1 MSLAILKYLSSKDE
15 RYFLW
20 SDNMSNVET
29 VQKGYKLNSPTVSNY
44 TEKMMLKVL
53 FEHKGLETLF
63 EESRW
68 KSDEV
73 AQALGLP
80 NKLEQEEKLP
90 EIVAELLKPR
100 YEILQK
106 MPTFSDENGK
116 QVEENLAQLA
126 SLLSLN
132 EAEMS
137 VLRLSLHLKIESDF
151 SYIFNF
157 FSPKSL
163 PQAVEFLVEFLN
175 ISRDEL
181 RPVLKKSS
189 KLFQYGLLQRSYSP
203 TDVDDYVEWGDTLDA
218 DEFTLLPFNEE
229 KLLKNSVILSHQPKL
244 NLKQFEYISDTYLM
258 MQNYL
263 QQALEKQQKGV
274 NFLIYGKPG
283 TGKTELAGLLA
294 KTLNLTAYNIAY
306 MDEDGDVIR
315 AEKRLN
321 HCRMAQTLL
330 GRNSK
335 SLLIFDEIED
345 VFASSFF
352 ERSIAQ
358 RNKAW
363 MNQLLENNSVP
374 MIWISNSVNCIDEAF
389 LRRFDFI
396 LEMPDLPSKNKV
408 ELIRNLAGD
417 KLSVEYIQH
426 FAKERS
432 LTPAILDRAIKVANQ
447 VNLQDKTFA
456 EVLLSLFNQTLQ
468 SQGKAKI
475 QPLVKGKMTYDLDW
489 VSCKD
494 DIHRL
499 SEGLKRTKKGRIC
512 CYGPPG
518 TGKTAWASWLAE
530 QLDMPLLL
538 KQGSDLLDPY
548 VGRTEQKIAAAFEQ
562 AKSENGVLVLDEVD
576 SFLFSRDNAQRSWER
591 SQVNEM
597 LTQIERFEGLLIVS
611 TNLMDILDPAA
622 LRRFDLKLKF
632 DYLSAAQRQDFAQ
645 NQAKYLG
652 LGELNEGDLHFIERL
667 NLLTPGD
674 FAAVTRRHQFA
685 PFEEAKSWLNALQEE
700 CEIKP
705 QYNQTRRIGF

>member
-1 MSLAILKYLSSKDE
+1 M
-15 RYFLW
+15 
-20 SDNMSNVET
+20 
-29 VQKGYKLNSPTVSNY
+29 
-44 TEKMMLKVL
+44 
-53 FEHKGLETLF
+53 
-63 EESRW
+63 
-68 KSDEV
+68 

-132 EAEMS
+132 EAEMR

-175 ISRDEL
+175 VSRDEL
-181 RPVLKKSS
+181 RPALKKSS
-189 KLFQYGLLQRSYSP
+189 RLFQYGLLQRRYHPS
-203 TDVDDYVEWGDTLDA
+203 DVDDYVEWGDTLDA
-218 DEFTLLPFNEE
+218 DEFTLLPFDKE
-229 KLLKNSVILSHQPKL
+229 KLFNNSVILSNQPKL

-258 MQNYL
+258 MRNYL
-263 QQALEKQQKGV
+263 QQAVEKQQKGV

-306 MDEDGDVIR
+306 MDEDGDVIQ

-363 MNQLLENNSVP
+363 LNQLLENNNVP
-374 MIWISNSVNCIDEAF
+374 MIWISNSVSGIDEAF

-396 LEMPDLPSKNKV
+396 LEMPDLPSKNKAD
-408 ELIRNLAGD
+408 LIRNLASD
-417 KLSVEYIQH
+417 KLSAEYIQH
-426 FAKERS
+426 FAKEQS

-447 VNLQDKTFA
+447 VNLQNKTFA

-475 QPLVKGKMTYDLDW
+475 QPLIKGKMAYDLDW

-494 DIHRL
+494 DIHQL

-548 VGRTEQKIAAAFEQ
+548 VGGTEQKIAAAFEQ

-632 DYLSAAQRQDFAQ
+632 DYLSATQRQDFAK

-652 LGELNEGDLHFIERL
+652 LGELNEGDLHFIEQL

-674 FAAVTRRHQFA
+674 FAAVARRHQFV
-685 PFEEAKSWLNALQEE
+685 PFEEPKSWLNALQEE

>member
-1 MSLAILKYLSSKDE
+1 M
-15 RYFLW
+15 
-20 SDNMSNVET
+20 
-29 VQKGYKLNSPTVSNY
+29 
-44 TEKMMLKVL
+44 
-53 FEHKGLETLF
+53 
-63 EESRW
+63 
-68 KSDEV
+68 

-90 EIVAELLKPR
+90 EIVTELLKPR

-106 MPTFSDENGK
+106 IPTFSDENGK

-132 EAEMS
+132 EAEMR

-175 ISRDEL
+175 VSRDEL
-181 RPVLKKSS
+181 RPALKKSS
-189 KLFQYGLLQRSYSP
+189 RLFQYGLLQRRYHPS
-203 TDVDDYVEWGDTLDA
+203 DVDDYVEWGDTLDA
-218 DEFTLLPFNEE
+218 DEFTLLPFDKE
-229 KLLKNSVILSHQPKL
+229 KLLNNSVILSNQPKL

-258 MQNYL
+258 MRNYL
-263 QQALEKQQKGV
+263 QQAVEKQQKGV

-306 MDEDGDVIR
+306 MDEDGNVIR

-374 MIWISNSVNCIDEAF
+374 MIWISNSVSGIDEAF

-396 LEMPDLPSKNKV
+396 LEMPDLPSRNKAD
-408 ELIRNLAGD
+408 LIRNLAND
-417 KLSVEYIQH
+417 KLSAEYIQH
-426 FAKERS
+426 FAKEQS

-475 QPLVKGKMTYDLDW
+475 QPLIKGKMTYDLDW

-494 DIHRL
+494 DIYRL
-499 SEGLKRTKKGRIC
+499 SAGLKRTKKGRIC

-548 VGRTEQKIAAAFEQ
+548 VGGTEQKIAAAFEQ

-632 DYLSAAQRQDFAQ
+632 DYLSATQRQDFAK

-674 FAAVTRRHQFA
+674 FAAVARRHQFS
-685 PFEEAKSWLNALQEE
+685 PFEEPKSWLNALQEE
-700 CEIKP
+700 CKIKP

>member
-1 MSLAILKYLSSKDE
+1 MRHKMSLSPLKYLSSKDE

-20 SDNMSNVET
+20 RDNMSNVET
-29 VQKGYKLNSPTVSNY
+29 AQKGYKLNSPT
-44 TEKMMLKVL
+44 
-53 FEHKGLETLF
+53 
-63 EESRW
+63 
-68 KSDEV
+68 
-73 AQALGLP
+73 LP

-132 EAEMS
+132 ETEMS

-151 SYIFNF
+151 SYIFNY

-203 TDVDDYVEWGDTLDA
+203 GDVDDYVEWGDTLDA
-218 DEFTLLPFNEE
+218 DEFTLLPFDEE
-229 KLLKNSVILSHQPKL
+229 KLLKNSVILSNPPRL
-244 NLKQFEYISDTYLM
+244 NLMQFEHIFDTHLM

-263 QQALEKQQKGV
+263 QQAVEKQQKGV

-374 MIWISNSVNCIDEAF
+374 MIWISNSVSGIDEAF

-396 LEMPDLPSKNKV
+396 LEMPDLPSRNKAD
-408 ELIRNLAGD
+408 LIRNLAND
-417 KLSVEYIQH
+417 KLLAEYIQH
-426 FAKERS
+426 FAKEQS

-475 QPLVKGKMTYDLDW
+475 QPLIKGKMTYDLDW

-494 DIHRL
+494 DIYRL
-499 SEGLKRTKKGRIC
+499 SAGLKRTKKGRIC

-548 VGRTEQKIAAAFEQ
+548 VGGTEQKIAAAFEQ

-597 LTQIERFEGLLIVS
+597 LTQIERFDGLLIVS
-611 TNLMDILDPAA
+611 TNLMDILDPAV

-632 DYLSAAQRQDFAQ
+632 DYLSATQRQDFAK

-674 FAAVTRRHQFA
+674 FAAVARRHQFV
-685 PFEEAKSWLNALQEE
+685 PFEEPKSWLNALQEE

>member
-1 MSLAILKYLSSKDE
+1 
-15 RYFLW
+15 
-20 SDNMSNVET
+20 MSNVET
-29 VQKGYKLNSPTVSNY
+29 VQKEYKLNSPTVSNY

-63 EESRW
+63 EEARW
-68 KSDEV
+68 NSDEV
-73 AQALGLP
+73 AQALRLS

-106 MPTFSDENGK
+106 MPTFPDENGK

-175 ISRDEL
+175 VSRDEL

-189 KLFQYGLLQRSYSP
+189 KLFQYGLLQRRYHPS
-203 TDVDDYVEWGDTLDA
+203 DVDDYVEWGDTLDA
-218 DEFTLLPFNEE
+218 DEFTLLPFDKE
-229 KLLKNSVILSHQPKL
+229 KLLNNSVILSNQPKL

-258 MQNYL
+258 MRNYL
-263 QQALEKQQKGV
+263 QQAVEKQQKGV

-363 MNQLLENNSVP
+363 LNQLLENNNVP
-374 MIWISNSVNCIDEAF
+374 MIWISNSVSGIDEAF
-389 LRRFDFI
+389 LRR
-396 LEMPDLPSKNKV
+396 
-408 ELIRNLAGD
+408 
-417 KLSVEYIQH
+417 
-426 FAKERS
+426 
-432 LTPAILDRAIKVANQ
+432 LT
-447 VNLQDKTFA
+447 
-456 EVLLSLFNQTLQ
+456 LF
-468 SQGKAKI
+468 
-475 QPLVKGKMTYDLDW
+475 
-489 VSCKD
+489 
-494 DIHRL
+494 
-499 SEGLKRTKKGRIC
+499 
-512 CYGPPG
+512 
-518 TGKTAWASWLAE
+518 
-530 QLDMPLLL
+530 
-538 KQGSDLLDPY
+538 
-548 VGRTEQKIAAAFEQ
+548 
-562 AKSENGVLVLDEVD
+562 
-576 SFLFSRDNAQRSWER
+576 
-591 SQVNEM
+591 
-597 LTQIERFEGLLIVS
+597 
-611 TNLMDILDPAA
+611 
-622 LRRFDLKLKF
+622 
-632 DYLSAAQRQDFAQ
+632 
-645 NQAKYLG
+645 
-652 LGELNEGDLHFIERL
+652 
-667 NLLTPGD
+667 
-674 FAAVTRRHQFA
+674 
-685 PFEEAKSWLNALQEE
+685 
-700 CEIKP
+700 
-705 QYNQTRRIGF
+705 

>member
-1 MSLAILKYLSSKDE
+1 MA
-15 RYFLW
+15 RY
-20 SDNMSNVET
+20 
-29 VQKGYKLNSPTVSNY
+29 
-44 TEKMMLKVL
+44 
-53 FEHKGLETLF
+53 
-63 EESRW
+63 
-68 KSDEV
+68 
-73 AQALGLP
+73 
-80 NKLEQEEKLP
+80 
-90 EIVAELLKPR
+90 
-100 YEILQK
+100 
-106 MPTFSDENGK
+106 
-116 QVEENLAQLA
+116 
-126 SLLSLN
+126 
-132 EAEMS
+132 
-137 VLRLSLHLKIESDF
+137 SDF

-175 ISRDEL
+175 VSRDEL
-181 RPVLKKSS
+181 RPALKKSS
-189 KLFQYGLLQRSYSP
+189 RLFQYGLLQRRYHPS
-203 TDVDDYVEWGDTLDA
+203 DVDDYVEWGDTLDA
-218 DEFTLLPFNEE
+218 DEFTLLPFDEE
-229 KLLKNSVILSHQPKL
+229 KLLKNSVILSNPPKL
-244 NLKQFEYISDTYLM
+244 NLTQFEYISDTYLM

-263 QQALEKQQKGV
+263 QQAVEKQQKGV

-315 AEKRLN
+315 AENRLN

-374 MIWISNSVNCIDEAF
+374 MIWISNSVSGIDEAF

-396 LEMPDLPSKNKV
+396 LEMPDLPSRNKAD
-408 ELIRNLAGD
+408 LIRNLAND
-417 KLSVEYIQH
+417 KLSAEYIQH
-426 FAKERS
+426 FAKEQS

-475 QPLVKGKMTYDLDW
+475 QPLIKGKMTYDLDW

-494 DIHRL
+494 DIYRL
-499 SEGLKRTKKGRIC
+499 SAGLKRTKKGRIC

-548 VGRTEQKIAAAFEQ
+548 VGGTEQKIAAAFEQ

-611 TNLMDILDPAA
+611 TNLIDILDPAA

-632 DYLSAAQRQDFAQ
+632 DYLSATQRQDFAK
-645 NQAKYLG
+645 NQAKCLG

-667 NLLTPGD
+667 SLLTPGD
-674 FAAVTRRHQFA
+674 FAAVARRHQFT
-685 PFEEAKSWLNALQEE
+685 PFEEPKSWLNALQEE